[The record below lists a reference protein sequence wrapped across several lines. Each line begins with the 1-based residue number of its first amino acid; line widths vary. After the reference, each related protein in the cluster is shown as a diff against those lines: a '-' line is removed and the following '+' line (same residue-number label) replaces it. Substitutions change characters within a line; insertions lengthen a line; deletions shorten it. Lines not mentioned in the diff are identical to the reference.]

1 MTLVTIVMPTFQ
13 RADYVRH
20 AIDSA
25 LAQTFDD
32 FALSIGDN
40 SRTDEIQDVVCSYD
54 DPRIVYHRNAEDI
67 GGQANWLAIVDRAE
81 TPLVASL
88 HDDDAW
94 HPDFLAKVV
103 PPMLEHPDVG
113 MTFADFCVMDADGM
127 PLPELTADL
136 SIRTRRD
143 CLDTGRLDLDRAA
156 GLRLV
161 AVWNAPQPA
170 IAAVIRRESILRTA
184 FPPETIPLY
193 DIWISYQMVRRG
205 EPFYFVQE
213 PLTDYRWH
221 DKQLTAEGFAGPE
234 DEVFQRILDENDDA
248 GPVLEEIRAYW
259 SWLRWGRATALM
271 TLRDHGHHRDRSREE
286 FRNARFGLPLA
297 RRGFASVA
305 GSSAAA
311 WEALRVVAV
320 ARHELRARRSGSRA

>member
-1 MTLVTIVMPTFQ
+1 MAVVTIVMPTFQ

-127 PLPELTADL
+127 PLPELTAEL

-161 AVWNAPQPA
+161 AVWNAAAASDRSCHPSRVHTAHRVPPRNHPA
-170 IAAVIRRESILRTA
+170 VRHLDLVPDGAARRALLLRSRTIDRLSLARQAAHRGGIRRSRGRGVPA
-184 FPPETIPLY
+184 DP
-193 DIWISYQMVRRG
+193 RR
-205 EPFYFVQE
+205 E
-213 PLTDYRWH
+213 R
-221 DKQLTAEGFAGPE
+221 
-234 DEVFQRILDENDDA
+234 
-248 GPVLEEIRAYW
+248 
-259 SWLRWGRATALM
+259 
-271 TLRDHGHHRDRSREE
+271 
-286 FRNARFGLPLA
+286 
-297 RRGFASVA
+297 
-305 GSSAAA
+305 
-311 WEALRVVAV
+311 
-320 ARHELRARRSGSRA
+320 

>member
-1 MTLVTIVMPTFQ
+1 MALVTIVMPTFQ

-32 FALSIGDN
+32 FVLSIGDN
-40 SRTDEIQDVVCSYD
+40 SRTDEIQAVVCSYD

-67 GGQANWLAIVDRAE
+67 GGQANWLAIIDRAE

-113 MTFADFCVMDADGM
+113 MAFADFCLMDADGM
-127 PLPELTADL
+127 PLPTLTAEL
-136 SIRTRRD
+136 SFRTRRD
-143 CLDTGRLDLDRAA
+143 RLDTGRLDLDRAE

-170 IAAVIRRESILRTA
+170 IAAVIRRESVLRTT
-184 FPPETIPLY
+184 FPPDTVPLY

-205 EPFYFVQE
+205 EAFYFVQE
-213 PLTDYRWH
+213 RLTDYRWH

-234 DEVFQRILDENDDA
+234 DA
-248 GPVLEEIRAYW
+248 GVPADPR
-259 SWLRWGRATALM
+259 
-271 TLRDHGHHRDRSREE
+271 RE
-286 FRNARFGLPLA
+286 R
-297 RRGFASVA
+297 
-305 GSSAAA
+305 
-311 WEALRVVAV
+311 
-320 ARHELRARRSGSRA
+320 